1 MKEGNS
7 KTYVRPIPYSAFTD
21 SILIYLRMLRLEIV
35 EWGTAFT
42 VLIMHR
48 YITNYPIITNLIQ

>member
-1 MKEGNS
+1 MKEGSS

-21 SILIYLRMLRLEIV
+21 SSLIYLRMLCLEIV

-42 VLIMHR
+42 VLIMHCC
-48 YITNYPIITNLIQ
+48 ITNYLVITNLIQ